1 MAVEIKFN
9 GNPNLFLKDP
19 DLSNI
24 GKRILQQGAEILLEL
39 GYEDFTFKK
48 MALRIGTTEAT
59 VYRYFENK
67 HRYLLY
73 LLSWYWNIMQ
83 FIIESETRHLKTDR
97 EKIERIIELLLHQ
110 DMQVEIHALVPVSTL
125 TQIAKNEATK
135 AYSVKA
141 VDDLNMQKLYSPY
154 KELCRC
160 IGDVFFKLCARICL
174 LA

>member
-24 GKRILQQGAEILLEL
+24 GKRILQQGAEVLLEL

-97 EKIERIIELLLHQ
+97 EKIERIIDQ
-110 DMQVEIHALVPVSTL
+110 TIDIQSSDHALTLAFDRVVRPPNEHLAIRLDKLAGLDVSI
-125 TQIAKNEATK
+125 QRFRNDRKIALINGSGCENT
-135 AYSVKA
+135 
-141 VDDLNMQKLYSPY
+141 
-154 KELCRC
+154 RC
-160 IGDVFFKLCARICL
+160 EY
-174 LA
+174 